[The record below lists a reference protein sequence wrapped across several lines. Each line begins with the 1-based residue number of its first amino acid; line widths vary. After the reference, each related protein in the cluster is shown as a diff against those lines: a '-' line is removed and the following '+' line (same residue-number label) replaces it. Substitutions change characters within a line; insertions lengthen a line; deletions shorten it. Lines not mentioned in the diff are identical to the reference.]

1 MLDEQVLADLD
12 ILDYLELFNSTVKAA
27 ELLSLSQSTCSRRYR
42 SMSEALDLGFDR
54 IDGSYAPQANFD
66 VLGALREA
74 CQKLRVRRG
83 RPRSAVGWQCGDCE
97 LPASW
102 RQLPLSTM
110 DTAAVLSLLDGRL
123 LDLWLGSLFEA
134 QTLLQ
139 SPLAQLRHQRIAL
152 GRTLSA
158 LPLLRLRVAVLAHA
172 DHPLQRRTGLTPDDL
187 AAYPSPALSMGAAP
201 LLNRHLQ
208 QHGLATS
215 PYGPSDYDPQR
226 WEAVAADAHTLV
238 YATPQRMEPLARLYN
253 LRPLDYDLGLVD
265 VLALV
270 GHRDVL
276 ADASFAALGEALV
289 AQLRS
294 GPLGRCPGLEWL
306 P

>member
-1 MLDEQVLADLD
+1 
-12 ILDYLELFNSTVKAA
+12 
-27 ELLSLSQSTCSRRYR
+27 
-42 SMSEALDLGFDR
+42 
-54 IDGSYAPQANFD
+54 
-66 VLGALREA
+66 
-74 CQKLRVRRG
+74 
-83 RPRSAVGWQCGDCE
+83 
-97 LPASW
+97 
-102 RQLPLSTM
+102 
-110 DTAAVLSLLDGRL
+110 
-123 LDLWLGSLFEA
+123 
-134 QTLLQ
+134 
-139 SPLAQLRHQRIAL
+139 
-152 GRTLSA
+152 
-158 LPLLRLRVAVLAHA
+158 VLAHA

-187 AAYPSPALSMGAAP
+187 AAYPSPALPMGAAP
-201 LLNRHLQ
+201 LLNGHLQ

-226 WEAVAADAHTLV
+226 WEAVAADGHTLV
-238 YATPQRMEPLARLYN
+238 YATPQRVEPLARLYN

-289 AQLRS
+289 AQLRA